1 MMIITE
7 TQVGGNKAKEITD
20 RLSFDGAAHADTVGY
35 AGGIWVLQNTEVM
48 DVPILAS
55 IEQEIPAAIKVH
67 SSNLSWLITVIYASL
82 RYRERHILW
91 DNLNQVATL
100 HNLPWLVLG
109 DFNEI
114 LSSENKLGGRPIN
127 IHRAMVF
134 QQCLNSCN
142 LLDLGFQGPKFTWVN
157 KRDFPALIQERID
170 HCFAN
175 SS

>member
-1 MMIITE
+1 
-7 TQVGGNKAKEITD
+7 
-20 RLSFDGAAHADTVGY
+20 
-35 AGGIWVLQNTEVM
+35 M

-114 LSSENKLGGRPIN
+114 ISSEDKLGGRLIN
-127 IHRAMVF
+127 IHKAMVF
-134 QQCLNSCN
+134 Q
-142 LLDLGFQGPKFTWVN
+142 
-157 KRDFPALIQERID
+157 
-170 HCFAN
+170 
-175 SS
+175 